1 MATIID
7 TLVTEYRMKNQQYL
21 QGAKQVTQATNQ
33 TAKSSNIAKSVIS
46 NMGGTLGTIGNIAAG
61 VGAAI
66 AGVAIGVAAFGK
78 SAFEQYAAFDSL
90 VKALESVEGSA
101 DKARLAISDL
111 KQIAKSPGIG
121 FEEAVRG
128 YTGLRNARVGGGLA
142 QGLIAGV
149 GNANARSGGGVE
161 QFGRA
166 MLAIQQIAMKE
177 FLQGEELL
185 QLMEAG
191 IPVQGLMRDRF
202 GTTDTE
208 QLKKRGVTSAMVLVA
223 LNEELAK
230 LPKAAGGA
238 QNTLDNLSDSIKFA
252 FINAG
257 SGLASIQ
264 GPLDKFSESIS
275 ALTDANV
282 WADAVTGFASALGLI
297 PSTATDAED
306 GLLRV
311 AAGFV
316 GLGVF
321 IGNFLEGLRVMI
333 EAGPY
338 TKLIR
343 FITGTSGGGSGNSV
357 GNFLKNF
364 LGVNAGEQ
372 FYNYKKEEM
381 DRLRTQKTVTD
392 SAANKDMTVGGQ
404 PPSKDPQEIVAKNTT
419 KLVDLQQK
427 QLDFQTALIGG
438 GQVGAQAFSGLQVNA
453 AAGGGSP
460 TARTLLKAI
469 DDHISSITGQR
480 SVAVGRSYNY
490 NR

>member
-1 MATIID
+1 MASIID

-21 QGAKQVTQATNQ
+21 QGAAQVTKATDK
-33 TAKSSNIAKSVIS
+33 TAKSSNMTQKVIS
-46 NMGGTLGTIGNIAAG
+46 NMGGSLGKLGSVALSAAG
-61 VGAAI
+61 AVAGLAV
-66 AGVAIGVAAFGK
+66 GVAVIGK

-142 QGLIAGV
+142 QSLIAGV

-166 MLAIQQIAMKE
+166 MLALQQIAMKQ

-202 GTTDTE
+202 GTADTE
-208 QLKKRGVTSAMVLVA
+208 ELKKRGITSAMVLVA
-223 LNEELAK
+223 LNEELGK

-257 SGLASIQ
+257 SGLASVQ

-275 ALTDANV
+275 SLTDANV
-282 WADAVTGFASALGLI
+282 WADAVTMFSSALGII
-297 PSTATDAED
+297 PDSSDAATE

-316 GLGVF
+316 GFGTFLTKFIEGFKDFVASQLGP
-321 IGNFLEGLRVMI
+321 IGNFIKDQL
-333 EAGPY
+333 
-338 TKLIR
+338 
-343 FITGTSGGGSGNSV
+343 GGDSNF
-357 GNFLKNF
+357 GNFLKDAF
-364 LGVNAGEQ
+364 GLTAAEQ
-372 FYNYKKEEM
+372 FYNDKKAEM
-381 DRLRTQKTVTD
+381 DRLRTQKAVTD
-392 SAANKDMTVGGQ
+392 PSIKKDMTVGGQ
-404 PPSKDPQEIVAKNTT
+404 DPQIEVAKNTA
-419 KLVDLQQK
+419 KLVELQEK
-427 QLDFQTALIGG
+427 SIDFQTALIGG
-438 GQVGAQAFSGLQVNA
+438 GQVGQQAFSGLQVANA
-453 AAGGGSP
+453 TGGGSA
-460 TARTLLKAI
+460 TSRQLVKAI
-469 DDHISSITGQR
+469 DDHIAQITGKR
-480 SVAVGRSYNY
+480 SVAVGRGYNY

>member
-1 MATIID
+1 MATIVD

-21 QGAKQVTQATNQ
+21 QGAAQVTKATDQ
-33 TAKSSNIAKSVIS
+33 TAKSSNMTQKVIS
-46 NMGGTLGTIGNIAAG
+46 NMGGSLGKLG
-61 VGAAI
+61 
-66 AGVAIGVAAFGK
+66 GVALGVAGAVAGLAVGVAAVGK

-257 SGLASIQ
+257 SGLASVQ

-275 ALTDANV
+275 SLTDANV
-282 WADAVTGFASALGLI
+282 WADAISAFTSAIGVI
-297 PSTATDAED
+297 PSSTDEATD
-306 GLLRV
+306 GLLRM
-311 AAGFV
+311 AAGLVGFGTFLANFV
-316 GLGVF
+316 
-321 IGNFLEGLRVMI
+321 EGLKMFL
-333 EAGPY
+333 AASLGPLGQ
-338 TKLIR
+338 LIKSQL
-343 FITGTSGGGSGNSV
+343 GGNSDFS
-357 GNFLKNF
+357 GFLKDAF
-364 LGVNAGEQ
+364 GVTAAEQ
-372 FYNYKKEEM
+372 FYNDKRAEI
-381 DRLRTQKTVTD
+381 DRLRTQKTVAE
-392 SAANKDMTVGGQ
+392 SATKGDMTVGGQ

-438 GQVGAQAFSGLQVNA
+438 GQVGQQAFSGLQVANA
-453 AAGGGSP
+453 TGGGSA
-460 TARTLLKAI
+460 TSRQLVKAI
-469 DDHISSITGQR
+469 DDHIAQITGKR
-480 SVAVGRSYNY
+480 SVVVGRGYNY